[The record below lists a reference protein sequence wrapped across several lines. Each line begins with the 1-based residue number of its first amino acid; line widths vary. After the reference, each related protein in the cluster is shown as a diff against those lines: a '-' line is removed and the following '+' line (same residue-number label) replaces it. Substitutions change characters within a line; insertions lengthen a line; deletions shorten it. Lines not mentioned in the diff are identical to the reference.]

1 MALYKHWKKMALV
14 LTSAF
19 WASCDDSTSASS
31 EDTGDN
37 SNIEKQKEIAQ
48 SVIALYGVNPVY
60 NQSSNSVTSSDACE
74 GENCAAP
81 ESSSSEE
88 PESSV
93 SEEPASSESAAPK
106 SSESEDPSANDEKIA
121 CEEAT
126 LLRTGPSEPCIEDIC
141 PEYGVPL
148 YEISGLKCED
158 GEEYELES
166 ICPDYGIDS
175 KCSDIYI
182 GNNGKVY
189 SEEEFKKIYKMAK
202 ADGSSS
208 SSESLVPLSSNSNF
222 DDVIALYG
230 VQVTPLYGVEM
241 PVEKEIDEPIAVY
254 GPPCYFDGTCNEEE
268 NIK

>member
-121 CEEAT
+121 CTET
-126 LLRTGPSEPCIEDIC
+126 TIETKYSDMTFDV
-141 PEYGVPL
+141 PGV
-148 YEISGLKCED
+148 KCED

-175 KCSDIYI
+175 KCSDTYI
-182 GNNGKVY
+182 GKNGKVY

>member
-1 MALYKHWKKMALV
+1 MSISKHWKKIALA
-14 LTSAF
+14 LTSVF
-19 WASCDDSTSASS
+19 WTACDDDASS
-31 EDTGDN
+31 AIHPYDPGICNADDEECQLEPIKSDTMH
-37 SNIEKQKEIAQ
+37 QA
-48 SVIALYGVNPVY
+48 IALYGVNPVY
-60 NQSSNSVTSSDACE
+60 DQSSSSVTSSDPCE
-74 GENCAAP
+74 GENCASP
-81 ESSSSEE
+81 ESSSS
-88 PESSV
+88 V
-93 SEEPASSESAAPK
+93 EPASSAIAP
-106 SSESEDPSANDEKIA
+106 DEKIA

-158 GEEYELES
+158 GEEYELQS
-166 ICPDYGIDS
+166 ICPEYGIDS
-175 KCSDIYI
+175 KCRDTYV
-182 GNNGKVY
+182 GKNGKVY

-202 ADGSSS
+202 PEANSSS
-208 SSESLVPLSSNSNF
+208 STKTFELSSNSNF

-268 NIK
+268 SVK